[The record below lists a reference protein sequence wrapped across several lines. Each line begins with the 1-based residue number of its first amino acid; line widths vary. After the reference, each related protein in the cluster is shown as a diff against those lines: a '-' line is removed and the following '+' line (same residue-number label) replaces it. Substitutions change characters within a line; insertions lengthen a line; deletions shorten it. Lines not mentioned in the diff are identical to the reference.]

1 MMKHCHTRLRAIV
14 PLLAFLGACAPET
27 DLDELA
33 YAPKLVVD
41 GSIENGRTPRIV
53 LSYSASYF
61 DNIDSA
67 SIRKLMETTAKVTVS
82 NGERQEVL
90 TLQPNRGFFPPYA
103 YEANTLRGEVGKT
116 YTLTIDLKGKRY
128 TATTTIPTPPR
139 LDSLWFELVPGKD
152 SLGYLYGNLSDPPD
166 VANFYRVFTQRKHI
180 DTRNIPMYQS
190 AVGDQYFNGKKF
202 TFTILRGP
210 DDFTNIVDD
219 LYFSRGDTVLVK
231 TCSIDRAHFD
241 FWRTLERELYVVG
254 NPFASSGNDILSNIE
269 GENVLGVWGGYGSSA
284 YQIVIR

>member
-1 MMKHCHTRLRAIV
+1 MKHYCV
-14 PLLAFLGACAPET
+14 FLLLVLPVLGLLSRCTPET
-27 DLDELA
+27 DLDELQ
-33 YAPKLVVD
+33 YTPKLVVD
-41 GSIENGRTPRIV
+41 GSIENGQTPRVV
-53 LSYSASYF
+53 LSHSASYF

-82 NGERQEVL
+82 NGERQEIL
-90 TLQPNRGFFPPYA
+90 TLQPNRGFFPPYV

-128 TATTTIPTPPR
+128 TATTTIPTPPQ

-152 SLGYLYGNLSDPPD
+152 SLGYLYGQLSDPAD
-166 VANFYRVFTQRKHI
+166 VTNFYRVFTQRKNI
-180 DTRNIPMYQS
+180 DDRNIPMYQS
-190 AVGDQYFNGKKF
+190 AVGDQYFNGKQF

-210 DDFTNIVDD
+210 DDFTNVVDD

-269 GENVLGVWGGYGSSA
+269 GNNVLGVWGGYGTSFH
-284 YQIVIR
+284 QIIIR